1 MERLQKVLAQCG
13 IASRR
18 KCEKIILEGR
28 VKVNGKVVT
37 QLGTKVHEN
46 DRIEVDGK
54 PVVRKNEKIYVLFNK
69 PKGCITTVYDP
80 FGRKTVMDYLNKF
93 KDYRIF
99 PVGRLDRDTEG
110 LLLLTNDGQLSFALT
125 HPSHQV
131 EKTYLVEINGTPSK
145 KQLERLSQG
154 VYLEDGKT
162 LPAETELIRGGR
174 RSLVKIT
181 IREGRKRQI
190 RRMFKAIG
198 FSVLNLKRIKFGPLV
213 LKDLKPGEY
222 RLLKESE
229 ISKLK
234 ELEKHV
240 YKMKKEKNIHRG
252 DGTEQEK

>member
-28 VKVNGKVVT
+28 VKVNGRVVT
-37 QLGTKVHEN
+37 QLGTKVHEH

-54 PVVRKNEKIYVLFNK
+54 PITRKNERIYVLFNK
-69 PKGCITTVYDP
+69 PKGCITTVSDP
-80 FGRKTVMDYLNKF
+80 FGRKTVMDYLKEF
-93 KDYRIF
+93 KEYRIF

-110 LLLLTNDGQLSFALT
+110 LLLLTNDGRLSFALT

-131 EKTYLVEINGTPSK
+131 YKTYLVEISGTPSK
-145 KQLERLSQG
+145 KQLEKLSRG
-154 VYLEDGKT
+154 IFLEDGRT
-162 LPAETELIRGGR
+162 LPAEVELIHGGR
-174 RSLVKIT
+174 RALVKIT

-198 FSVLNLKRIKFGPLV
+198 FSVVNLKRIKFGPLV

-222 RLLKESE
+222 RLLKDEE
-229 ISKLK
+229 IQKLK
-234 ELEKHV
+234 ELEKSV
-240 YKMKKEKNIHRG
+240 FESKEEKSNQRG
-252 DGTEQEK
+252 DGAGR